1 MFCYPVVILQQQIKL
16 YKNWA
21 DLFCI
26 LKILIVPMQHFFLK
40 HSIALLLRKLLGR
53 TQLLY
58 FGSLIFQIMILGETS
73 VFYGVNKNVLIG

>member
-1 MFCYPVVILQQQIKL
+1 
-16 YKNWA
+16 
-21 DLFCI
+21 
-26 LKILIVPMQHFFLK
+26 MQHFFLK

-58 FGSLIFQIMILGETS
+58 FGSLSFQIMILGETA